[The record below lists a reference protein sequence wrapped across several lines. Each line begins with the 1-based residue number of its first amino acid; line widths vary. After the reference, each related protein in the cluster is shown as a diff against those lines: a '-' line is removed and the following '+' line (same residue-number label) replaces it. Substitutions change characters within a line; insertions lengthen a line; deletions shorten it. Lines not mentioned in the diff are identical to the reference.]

1 MNIADAFLHQA
12 PEMPDYRG
20 KYRVIYFEPIS
31 GSGERFTIGIVAQSS
46 QGEFRVIQ
54 TIPSKSLVCM
64 YGKEVS
70 VQAGNLVNLIIE
82 SAKDH
87 LNAGLDLEDWNPPLS
102 GIETSETYYTQ
113 SKAKLDGI
121 LFQAITS
128 FSSLYKGKLIDNGL
142 KEHNDELSEVDAEE
156 MAVSRLIK
164 QVKILL
170 PNQQYTNHWN
180 KEVIVKSN
188 SKINI
193 DYLGNFYNANLS
205 NFNVK
210 KIKLAYQLA
219 KAKLLDLDIL
229 REKREHEAINNNQ
242 QFELLVALKN
252 DASDQAK
259 HLAYELEE
267 LADSIQLRVVSKPS
281 AEQLAGRIIEKE
293 AA

>member
-12 PEMPDYRG
+12 PELPDYKG

-54 TIPSKSLVCM
+54 TIPLKSLVCM

-87 LNAGLDLEDWNPPLS
+87 LNAGLDLENWSPPLS
-102 GIETSETYYTQ
+102 GVETSKTYYTQ

-128 FSSLYKGKLIDNGL
+128 YSSLYKGKLIDNGL
-142 KEHNDELSEVDAEE
+142 REHNDELSEVDAEE
-156 MAVSRLIK
+156 MAVSLIK

-210 KIKLAYQLA
+210 QIKSAYQLA
-219 KAKLLDLDIL
+219 KSKLLDLDIL

-242 QFELLVALKN
+242 QFELLVSLKN
-252 DASDQAK
+252 DASNQAK

-267 LADSIQLRVVSKPS
+267 LADSIQLRVVSKSS